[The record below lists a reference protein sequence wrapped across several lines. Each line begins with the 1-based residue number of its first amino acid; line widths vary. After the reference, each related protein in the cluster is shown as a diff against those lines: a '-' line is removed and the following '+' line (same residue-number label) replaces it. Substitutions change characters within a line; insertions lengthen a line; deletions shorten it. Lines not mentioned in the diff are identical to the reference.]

1 MNQRPKTI
9 PYSAEPAR
17 GWLAWTLLAPILC
30 VLIVAIPV
38 LATSDML
45 QQGGFTDARGD
56 PIGTRGLLVFLVPPF
71 ALTGLLVLAWVLL
84 VERRPLATIGLTKGG
99 GGAFLRGLGIGC
111 LTLAAVVS
119 AVWIA
124 GGYRADGFGAALGS
138 PADLSNIGL
147 LLLAFALQSSVEEV
161 LFRGWL
167 LSLVARRLNIFAAV
181 LVTGAVFSLLHFGP
195 GQPWLVTLNTFL
207 FSTFACC
214 WALRSGNI
222 WGVMGWHAGWNWL
235 LATGFEL
242 PVTGLDA
249 GTSAL
254 LVKLIP
260 QGPGYLTGGSEGPE
274 GSWLCGAL
282 LALASLWLLR
292 PRKDR
297 GGTVAG

>member
-1 MNQRPKTI
+1 MNQRPETF
-9 PYSAEPAR
+9 PYSPEPAR

-45 QQGGFTDARGD
+45 QQGGYTDARGN
-56 PIGTRGLLVFLVPPF
+56 PIGTQGLLVFLVPPF
-71 ALTGLLVLAWVLL
+71 ALTGLLVMLWVLL
-84 VERRPLATIGLTKGG
+84 VERRPLATIGLTKRGWG
-99 GGAFLRGLGIGC
+99 SFLRGAGIGC
-111 LTLAAVVS
+111 LTLGAVV
-119 AVWIA
+119 AAIWIA
-124 GGYRADGFGAALGS
+124 GGFRAEGFGAAFGS
-138 PADLSNIGL
+138 PADMTNIGL
-147 LLLAFALQSSVEEV
+147 LLLAFALQASVEEV

-167 LSLVARRLNIFAAV
+167 LSLVARRLNVFVAV
-181 LVTGAVFSLLHFGP
+181 LVTGAVFSLLHYGP
-195 GQPWLVTLNTFL
+195 GQPWLVSLNTFL

-254 LVKLIP
+254 LVKLLP
-260 QGPGYLTGGSEGPE
+260 QGPAVLTGGTEGPE
-274 GSWLCGAL
+274 GSWLCGAFF
-282 LALASLWLLR
+282 ALASLWLLR
-292 PRKDR
+292 PRP
-297 GGTVAG
+297 GGGGAVAG